1 VFLYLNVASALCTI
15 HTIRVRLVVCSLEY
29 RMLSRNFVPDR
40 CPNQG
45 CNKLF
50 AKKDLQRHIAEC
62 EFGIAQWKSSEKYL
76 KHKDEKVF
84 YYQQ

>member
-1 VFLYLNVASALCTI
+1 
-15 HTIRVRLVVCSLEY
+15 
-29 RMLSRNFVPDR
+29 MLSRNTRLYVSLYLTE
-40 CPNQG
+40 NQG